1 MKNHAKNHMQIKTL
15 KGSSANA
22 MLGDGWKTVEKM
34 PHIIIG
40 MQFYCLMMTNVVIFY
55 CSKMKEQKTHT
66 FCWEKED

>member
-1 MKNHAKNHMQIKTL
+1 MKNHAKSRMQIETR

-40 MQFYCLMMTNVVIFY
+40 MQFYCLMMTNVVIFLLF
-55 CSKMKEQKTHT
+55 ENER
-66 FCWEKED
+66 EKED